1 MKYSVKSVCQDTLTT
16 ILEELDIQITPNK
29 YMKKMGCT
37 VLKTPSFQFPDMVMV
52 TKSPNQL
59 KHLVG
64 KKFINLKKCLLSIEE
79 GWVEDM
85 INSTKPSYKQL
96 SNSVVL
102 KQY

>member
-16 ILEELDIQITPNK
+16 ILEELEIQITPNK

-37 VLKTPSFQFPDMVMV
+37 VLKTPSVKFPDMGMV

-96 SNSVVL
+96 ANSVVL
-102 KQY
+102 NQY